1 METTPYRLMKLETSM
16 LMVEFQRLPSVQ
28 PKYATVTDADQMDTA
43 PTPGAV
49 ITTEAKDS
57 KGASSWVPE
66 QHHTQIVMQD
76 TPDFEGVGPITQHK
90 SCIKPTAAV
99 AIDPAADQKGAV
111 VSADPD
117 PDQVTAVAASAADG
131 VSSTEETPAV
141 CDDNPSPMKDI
152 DHDEG
157 ILVDVTPTPT
167 LKKLELAQQCPAPVY
182 KTQDPLP
189 RKEGGPTTQTESCTK
204 PTAKAAADQ
213 KGAEP
218 STQSNPDPDQ
228 MISAAADDMN
238 MTEITLS
245 GAAITSSHETSKAT
259 SYNEFIA
266 VNRSP
271 TLINAHTKEGPQDK
285 DEA

>member
-1 METTPYRLMKLETSM
+1 MK
-16 LMVEFQRLPSVQ
+16 
-28 PKYATVTDADQMDTA
+28 K
-43 PTPGAV
+43 
-49 ITTEAKDS
+49 
-57 KGASSWVPE
+57 
-66 QHHTQIVMQD
+66 
-76 TPDFEGVGPITQHK
+76 PI
-90 SCIKPTAAV
+90 
-99 AIDPAADQKGAV
+99 
-111 VSADPD
+111 
-117 PDQVTAVAASAADG
+117 
-131 VSSTEETPAV
+131 
-141 CDDNPSPMKDI
+141 
-152 DHDEG
+152 
-157 ILVDVTPTPT
+157 
-167 LKKLELAQQCPAPVY
+167 Y